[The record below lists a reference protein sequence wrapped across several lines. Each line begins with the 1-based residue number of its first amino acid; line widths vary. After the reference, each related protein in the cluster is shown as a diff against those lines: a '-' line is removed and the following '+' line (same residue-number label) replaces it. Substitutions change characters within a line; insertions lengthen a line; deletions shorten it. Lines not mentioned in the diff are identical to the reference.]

1 MGSSSQEGHR
11 IWNRQNSTLAE
22 QIAASTARICF
33 HTVHDNKFP
42 NWAISPV
49 FRLDLGWT
57 FGQLLGLLHLDRS
70 QLTLIPLNMSVI
82 DKSFCNTYEGKLMLY

>member
-1 MGSSSQEGHR
+1 MGSRAQEGCN
-11 IWNRQNSTLAE
+11 IWNRLNSTLAE

-57 FGQLLGLLHLDRS
+57 FAQLLLPLDRS
-70 QLTLIPLNMSVI
+70 QLTLIPMNMSVI
-82 DKSFCNTYEGKLMLY
+82 DKSFCNTYQGKLILY

>member
-1 MGSSSQEGHR
+1 MGSSSQEGYR

-33 HTVHDNKFP
+33 HVVHDDKFP

-57 FGQLLGLLHLDRS
+57 FAQLLLRLDRS
-70 QLTLIPLNMSVI
+70 QLTLIPMNMSLI
-82 DKSFCNTYEGKLMLY
+82 DKSFCNTYQGKLILY